1 MWNKLVPQ
9 IETLY
14 KYVCYIYYLIITRIL
29 KKLFQIKE
37 TSKIPIRGLSQ
48 RNNMILM
55 FQKVAFLSIIDIFV
69 CEASR

>member
-14 KYVCYIYYLIITRIL
+14 KYMCYIYYLITQESW

-37 TSKIPIRGLSQ
+37 IYKIPIRGFSQ

-69 CEASR
+69 CKA